1 MCKETRTKY
10 FAAEMT
16 NSKYR
21 RLAYK
26 AFLSYVAAKDDVG
39 GLGER
44 FVIPSCVVA
53 AIRNKFPS
61 PDGKYTGFVTYK
73 GQGKEALYLY

>member
-1 MCKETRTKY
+1 MCKETRTKC

-16 NSKYR
+16 ISNYR
-21 RLAYK
+21 NLAYK
-26 AFLSYVAAKDDVG
+26 AFLSYVATNDDMG

-53 AIRNKFPS
+53 AIRGKFPS
-61 PDGKYTGFVTYK
+61 PDGEYTGFVTYR
-73 GQGKEALYLY
+73 GKDALYLC